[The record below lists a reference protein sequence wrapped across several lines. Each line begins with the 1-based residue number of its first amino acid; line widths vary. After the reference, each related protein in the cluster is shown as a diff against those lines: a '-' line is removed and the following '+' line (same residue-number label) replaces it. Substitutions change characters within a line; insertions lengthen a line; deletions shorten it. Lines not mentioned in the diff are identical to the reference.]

1 MSDVITV
8 QGVVLSAMSVGDYD
22 RRLVIL
28 TRERGK
34 ISAFAKGAR
43 RPNSP
48 LVAAS
53 GTFVFG
59 SFTLYEGRSSYTV
72 QSAEILYH
80 FAELALLQPEVYY
93 GYYFLE
99 AADYFGK
106 EGIDGTDA
114 MNLLYVTAKAL
125 ENESM
130 DVRLVRCAFELRLM
144 TLQGLMPSLFACTVS
159 GKAFSQEEVFYF
171 SQENNGLIH
180 KDHVRGISDA
190 VKVTP
195 AAVLAMQYIVSAPLG
210 RLYSFTVSREVLLEL
225 ERITGRYTKKNVDK
239 KLKTLNILEM
249 MVAFEK

>member
-8 QGVVLSAMSVGDYD
+8 QGVVLSAMSVGEYD

-43 RPNSP
+43 RQNSP

-53 GTFVFG
+53 GPFVFG

-80 FAELALLQPEVYY
+80 FAELAFLQPEVYY

-106 EGIDGTDA
+106 EGIDGTDT
-114 MNLLYVTAKAL
+114 MNLLYVTVKAL
-125 ENESM
+125 LGRRMEA
-130 DVRLVRCAFELRLM
+130 RLVKALFELRLL
-144 TLQGLMPSLFACTVS
+144 TIQGLMPQVFACAVS
-159 GKAFSQEEVFYF
+159 GRSFGDEEDAFF
-171 SQENNGLIH
+171 SLRHHGLIGREQKAAGDSFRVSH
-180 KDHVRGISDA
+180 GTVRLLQLAVSVPLQKLYQIRAEEEYISEICPVASAYFQSNTD
-190 VKVTP
+190 KVFR
-195 AAVLAMQYIVSAPLG
+195 S
-210 RLYSFTVSREVLLEL
+210 
-225 ERITGRYTKKNVDK
+225 
-239 KLKTLNILEM
+239 LKILKIM
-249 MVAFEK
+249 DP